1 MKPLRLILSA
11 FGSYGGREC
20 VDFEKMKLG
29 LFLITGDT
37 GAGKTTIF
45 DGITYA
51 LYGQTSGRRRE
62 GDMMRS
68 QYASDTDETYVEFTF
83 SELGK
88 VYTVRRNPVW
98 LRRSRRKNKDGE
110 YALTKE
116 SARVELTMPDGKA
129 FPGKMKETDQKI
141 VEIIG
146 MDMNQFSQVSMIS
159 QGDFM
164 KLLLADSKERK
175 KIFSQIFPTEIY
187 WLLQNRLSEQEKQM
201 SVGLENIRRDCQRD
215 IENVQC
221 LPDSSYK
228 EAWKEK
234 GAFSDVDNKPV
245 LELLEAM
252 EQEAEQQE
260 DALRASMTVVEKLLS
275 AEREAQEKELRRK
288 RLLEET
294 KILENELP
302 QIQDKVRAAGQVLE
316 AVRARYDTEWPKKQE
331 QQLILNREMPEYD
344 RLDQEEAAL
353 KQLAQMLQN
362 SVAAAKRAEEK
373 EAETK
378 KLRERL
384 ERQQEVL
391 KDSGI
396 RLNQANQKL
405 EECQGKMV
413 LLTGLWNKKPLWEKF
428 VSENEAA
435 VKKAEESLSAYKEAS
450 RRHEQLY
457 EQFIAS
463 QAGLMAR
470 QLVEGE
476 PCPVCG
482 SLHHPALSQDEGAAG
497 HRTTVPNK
505 DADKM
510 IDRSMVDQ
518 AKKVREAAEK
528 AVEKARLKCQ
538 KLSEEGAAL
547 KSGIL
552 NDADS
557 ILEAPDRLFEEGN
570 FWKSIFDIGH
580 DSQRALQAA
589 RQQAQQIKKEC
600 DCFEANT
607 KKLKA
612 LEKEQEQLGT
622 EHTEMLQRQASL
634 SAEKKSREE
643 SLSAMKSKMSFS
655 SKNEAVKCLSNLNRE
670 MEQLKNALERAEADE
685 KTWTGTLQL
694 NRGQFSERQQMR
706 NQAETEAN
714 DAKEKYARLLETSG
728 WPAETEHLA
737 LETRREQLTETE
749 KNIYSIRRTNKRIY
763 ERLSRLLKDYGGEQE
778 NFARIHHLSRI
789 ANGQMAGMARLD
801 FQTYMQR
808 RYFQQMVYAANRR
821 LAEMSGH
828 QFLLE
833 CRSLE
838 NLGRQGEVG
847 LDLDVYSLV
856 NDSTRDVKTLSGG
869 ESFMAALA
877 LALGMADVIQQE
889 AGKIH
894 VDTLFID
901 EGFGSLD
908 ENARNQAIRILNEL
922 AGGDRLVGI
931 ISHVSELKEQIEQKI
946 LVSKND
952 RGSHLVM

>member
-20 VDFEKMKLG
+20 VDFEKMKQG

-68 QYASDTDETYVEFTF
+68 QYATDTDETYVEFTF

-201 SVGLENIRRDCQRD
+201 SVSLENIRRDCQRD

-808 RYFQQMVYAANRR
+808 RYFQLMVYAANRR

>member
-20 VDFEKMKLG
+20 VDFEKMKQG

-570 FWKSIFDIGH
+570 FWKSIFDIGN

>member
-20 VDFEKMKLG
+20 VDFEKMKQG

-68 QYASDTDETYVEFTF
+68 QYATDTDETYVEFTF

-201 SVGLENIRRDCQRD
+201 SVSLENIRRDCQRD

-570 FWKSIFDIGH
+570 FWKSIFDIGN

-694 NRGQFSERQQMR
+694 NRGQFSERQQMW

>member
-20 VDFEKMKLG
+20 VDFEKMKQG

-68 QYASDTDETYVEFTF
+68 QYATDTDETYVEFTF

-201 SVGLENIRRDCQRD
+201 SVSLENIRRDCQRD

-457 EQFIAS
+457 EQFIA
-463 QAGLMAR
+463 LR
-470 QLVEGE
+470 
-476 PCPVCG
+476 PVLWPD
-482 SLHHPALSQDEGAAG
+482 SL
-497 HRTTVPNK
+497 
-505 DADKM
+505 
-510 IDRSMVDQ
+510 
-518 AKKVREAAEK
+518 
-528 AVEKARLKCQ
+528 
-538 KLSEEGAAL
+538 
-547 KSGIL
+547 
-552 NDADS
+552 
-557 ILEAPDRLFEEGN
+557 
-570 FWKSIFDIGH
+570 
-580 DSQRALQAA
+580 
-589 RQQAQQIKKEC
+589 
-600 DCFEANT
+600 
-607 KKLKA
+607 
-612 LEKEQEQLGT
+612 
-622 EHTEMLQRQASL
+622 
-634 SAEKKSREE
+634 
-643 SLSAMKSKMSFS
+643 
-655 SKNEAVKCLSNLNRE
+655 
-670 MEQLKNALERAEADE
+670 
-685 KTWTGTLQL
+685 
-694 NRGQFSERQQMR
+694 
-706 NQAETEAN
+706 
-714 DAKEKYARLLETSG
+714 
-728 WPAETEHLA
+728 
-737 LETRREQLTETE
+737 
-749 KNIYSIRRTNKRIY
+749 
-763 ERLSRLLKDYGGEQE
+763 
-778 NFARIHHLSRI
+778 
-789 ANGQMAGMARLD
+789 
-801 FQTYMQR
+801 
-808 RYFQQMVYAANRR
+808 
-821 LAEMSGH
+821 
-828 QFLLE
+828 
-833 CRSLE
+833 
-838 NLGRQGEVG
+838 
-847 LDLDVYSLV
+847 
-856 NDSTRDVKTLSGG
+856 
-869 ESFMAALA
+869 
-877 LALGMADVIQQE
+877 
-889 AGKIH
+889 
-894 VDTLFID
+894 
-901 EGFGSLD
+901 
-908 ENARNQAIRILNEL
+908 
-922 AGGDRLVGI
+922 
-931 ISHVSELKEQIEQKI
+931 
-946 LVSKND
+946 
-952 RGSHLVM
+952 

>member
-20 VDFEKMKLG
+20 VDFEKMKQG

-68 QYASDTDETYVEFTF
+68 QYATDTDETYVEFTF

-201 SVGLENIRRDCQRD
+201 SVSLENIRRDCQRD

-557 ILEAPDRLFEEGN
+557 ILEAPDRVFEEGN

-778 NFARIHHLSRI
+778 NFAGIHHLSRI

>member
-20 VDFEKMKLG
+20 VDFEKMKQG

-714 DAKEKYARLLETSG
+714 NAKEKYARLLETSG

>member
-20 VDFEKMKLG
+20 VDFEKMKQG

-68 QYASDTDETYVEFTF
+68 QYATDTDETYVEFTF

-570 FWKSIFDIGH
+570 FWKSIFDIGN

>member
-20 VDFEKMKLG
+20 VDFEKMKQG

-68 QYASDTDETYVEFTF
+68 QYATDTDETYVEFTF

-201 SVGLENIRRDCQRD
+201 SVSLENIRRDCQRD

-570 FWKSIFDIGH
+570 FWKSIFDIGN

>member
-20 VDFEKMKLG
+20 VDFEKMKQG

-68 QYASDTDETYVEFTF
+68 QYATDTDETYVEFTF

-201 SVGLENIRRDCQRD
+201 SVSLENIRRDCQRD

-694 NRGQFSERQQMR
+694 NRGQFSERQQMW

>member
-20 VDFEKMKLG
+20 VDFEKMKQG

-68 QYASDTDETYVEFTF
+68 QYASDMDETYVEFTF

-570 FWKSIFDIGH
+570 FWKSIFDIGN

>member
-20 VDFEKMKLG
+20 VDFEKMKQG

-68 QYASDTDETYVEFTF
+68 QYATDTDETYVEFTF

-201 SVGLENIRRDCQRD
+201 SVSLENIRRDCQRD

-482 SLHHPALSQDEGAAG
+482 SLHHPALSQDDGAAG

>member
-20 VDFEKMKLG
+20 VDFEKMKQG

-68 QYASDTDETYVEFTF
+68 QYASDMDETYVEFTF

>member
-20 VDFEKMKLG
+20 VDFEKMKQG

-482 SLHHPALSQDEGAAG
+482 SLHHPALIQDEGAAG

-612 LEKEQEQLGT
+612 LEKEQEQLRT

>member
-20 VDFEKMKLG
+20 VDFEKMKQG

-68 QYASDTDETYVEFTF
+68 QYATDTDETYVEFTF

-201 SVGLENIRRDCQRD
+201 SVSLENIRRDCQRD

>member
-20 VDFEKMKLG
+20 VDFEKMKQG

-68 QYASDTDETYVEFTF
+68 QYATDTDETYVEFTF

-201 SVGLENIRRDCQRD
+201 SVSLENIRRDCQRD

-275 AEREAQEKELRRK
+275 AEREAREKELRRK

-344 RLDQEEAAL
+344 KLDQEEAAL
-353 KQLAQMLQN
+353 KQLTQMLQN

>member
-20 VDFEKMKLG
+20 VDFEKMKQG

-68 QYASDTDETYVEFTF
+68 QYGSDTDETYVEFTF

-98 LRRSRRKNKDGE
+98 LRGSRRKNKDGE

-201 SVGLENIRRDCQRD
+201 SVSLENIRRDCQRD

-931 ISHVSELKEQIEQKI
+931 ISHVSELKEQIELKI
-946 LVSKND
+946 LV
-952 RGSHLVM
+952 

>member
-20 VDFEKMKLG
+20 VDFEKMKQG

-68 QYASDTDETYVEFTF
+68 QYATDTDETYVEFTF

>member
-20 VDFEKMKLG
+20 VDFEKMKQG

-482 SLHHPALSQDEGAAG
+482 SLHHPALSQDDGAAG

>member
-20 VDFEKMKLG
+20 VDFEKMKQG

-68 QYASDTDETYVEFTF
+68 QYATDTDETYVEFTF

-201 SVGLENIRRDCQRD
+201 SVSLENIRRDCQRD

-275 AEREAQEKELRRK
+275 AEREAQEKELRTK

-294 KILENELP
+294 KKLENEQP

-808 RYFQQMVYAANRR
+808 RYFQQMVYAAKRR
-821 LAEMSGH
+821 LAEKSGN
-828 QFLLE
+828 QFILE

>member
-20 VDFEKMKLG
+20 VDFEKMKQG

-68 QYASDTDETYVEFTF
+68 QYATDTDETYVEFTF

-175 KIFSQIFPTEIY
+175 KIFSQIVPTEIY

>member
-20 VDFEKMKLG
+20 VDFEKMKQG

-68 QYASDTDETYVEFTF
+68 QYATDTDETYVEFTF

-201 SVGLENIRRDCQRD
+201 SVSLENIRRDCQRD

-528 AVEKARLKCQ
+528 EVEKARLKCQ

-570 FWKSIFDIGH
+570 FWKSIFDIGN

>member
-20 VDFEKMKLG
+20 VDFEKMKQG

-68 QYASDTDETYVEFTF
+68 QYATDTDETYVEFTF

-201 SVGLENIRRDCQRD
+201 SVSLENIRRDCQRD

-570 FWKSIFDIGH
+570 FWKSIFDTGH

>member
-20 VDFEKMKLG
+20 VDFEKMKQG

-68 QYASDTDETYVEFTF
+68 QYATDTDETYVEFTF

-201 SVGLENIRRDCQRD
+201 SVSLENIRRDCQRD

-470 QLVEGE
+470 QIVEGE

-833 CRSLE
+833 GRSLE

>member
-20 VDFEKMKLG
+20 VDFEKMKQG

-68 QYASDTDETYVEFTF
+68 QYATDTDETYVEFTF

-201 SVGLENIRRDCQRD
+201 SVSLENIRRDCQRD

-589 RQQAQQIKKEC
+589 RQQAQQIKK
-600 DCFEANT
+600 NVIV
-607 KKLKA
+607 L
-612 LEKEQEQLGT
+612 
-622 EHTEMLQRQASL
+622 
-634 SAEKKSREE
+634 
-643 SLSAMKSKMSFS
+643 
-655 SKNEAVKCLSNLNRE
+655 
-670 MEQLKNALERAEADE
+670 
-685 KTWTGTLQL
+685 
-694 NRGQFSERQQMR
+694 
-706 NQAETEAN
+706 
-714 DAKEKYARLLETSG
+714 
-728 WPAETEHLA
+728 
-737 LETRREQLTETE
+737 
-749 KNIYSIRRTNKRIY
+749 KRI
-763 ERLSRLLKDYGGEQE
+763 
-778 NFARIHHLSRI
+778 
-789 ANGQMAGMARLD
+789 
-801 FQTYMQR
+801 
-808 RYFQQMVYAANRR
+808 
-821 LAEMSGH
+821 
-828 QFLLE
+828 
-833 CRSLE
+833 
-838 NLGRQGEVG
+838 
-847 LDLDVYSLV
+847 
-856 NDSTRDVKTLSGG
+856 
-869 ESFMAALA
+869 
-877 LALGMADVIQQE
+877 
-889 AGKIH
+889 
-894 VDTLFID
+894 
-901 EGFGSLD
+901 
-908 ENARNQAIRILNEL
+908 
-922 AGGDRLVGI
+922 
-931 ISHVSELKEQIEQKI
+931 QK
-946 LVSKND
+946 N
-952 RGSHLVM
+952 

>member
-20 VDFEKMKLG
+20 VDFEKMKQG

-68 QYASDTDETYVEFTF
+68 QYATDTDETYVEFTF

-116 SARVELTMPDGKA
+116 SARVELTMPGGKA

-201 SVGLENIRRDCQRD
+201 SVSLENIRRDCQRD

>member
-20 VDFEKMKLG
+20 VDFEKMKQG

-68 QYASDTDETYVEFTF
+68 QYATDTDETYVEFTF

-201 SVGLENIRRDCQRD
+201 SVSLENIRRDCQRD

-946 LVSKND
+946 LVSKNE

>member
-20 VDFEKMKLG
+20 VDFEKMKQG

-528 AVEKARLKCQ
+528 EVEKARLKCQ

-570 FWKSIFDIGH
+570 FWKSIFDIGN

-694 NRGQFSERQQMR
+694 NRGQFSECQQMR

>member
-20 VDFEKMKLG
+20 VDFEKMKQG

-68 QYASDTDETYVEFTF
+68 QYATDTDETYVEFTF

-201 SVGLENIRRDCQRD
+201 SVSLENIRRDCQRD

-470 QLVEGE
+470 QIVEGE